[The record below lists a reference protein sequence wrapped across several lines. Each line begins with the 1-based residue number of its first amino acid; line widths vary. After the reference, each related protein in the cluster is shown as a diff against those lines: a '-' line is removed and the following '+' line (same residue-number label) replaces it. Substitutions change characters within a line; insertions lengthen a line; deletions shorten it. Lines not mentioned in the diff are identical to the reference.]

1 MAGRNPKPPHI
12 LNLRDYKPP
21 ILPHPSLLQNPNPL
35 PHPSQILEDR
45 LAAQHHELQTL
56 LLDNQRLAATHV
68 ALKQE
73 LSAADLELRRVSS
86 VATDLKA
93 DRDARIR
100 DIYEQ
105 SLELEAEL
113 RSLNAA
119 AEELEL
125 VRSDIQKLSA
135 ARRELSLQLQ
145 AVTADLANAHS
156 ELQHVPDIQAEL
168 EGMQKEIQRGRAA
181 VEYEKKAR
189 ADNLE
194 QSEAMEK
201 SMISMAQ
208 EIEKL
213 RVELANAEKRARAA
227 AAAAAAANPGP
238 MDSGTYGD
246 PEVGYGGSSY
256 VDAYS
261 MYQVL
266 GAAETNSSYGSEAVS
281 HGTYDLQ
288 RTQVQGAAESGP
300 QYGSGAVSHG
310 AYDLQQSHVQGAV
323 DSVSQYGSAAVPHSS
338 YEMQQAHVHDA
349 ADNVSPYG
357 YGAVSH
363 GAYDSQSHGVTEN
376 GSQYGPGAVS
386 HGAHG
391 IRRANANK

>member
-12 LNLRDYKPP
+12 LNLRDYKPA

-45 LAAQHHELQTL
+45 LAAQHHDLQTL

-73 LSAADLELRRVSS
+73 LSAADLELRRSS
-86 VATDLKA
+86 AAAADLKA

-168 EGMQKEIQRGRAA
+168 ERMQKEIQRGRLFI
-181 VEYEKKAR
+181 K
-189 ADNLE
+189 
-194 QSEAMEK
+194 
-201 SMISMAQ
+201 IFF
-208 EIEKL
+208 
-213 RVELANAEKRARAA
+213 
-227 AAAAAAANPGP
+227 
-238 MDSGTYGD
+238 
-246 PEVGYGGSSY
+246 
-256 VDAYS
+256 
-261 MYQVL
+261 
-266 GAAETNSSYGSEAVS
+266 
-281 HGTYDLQ
+281 
-288 RTQVQGAAESGP
+288 
-300 QYGSGAVSHG
+300 
-310 AYDLQQSHVQGAV
+310 
-323 DSVSQYGSAAVPHSS
+323 
-338 YEMQQAHVHDA
+338 
-349 ADNVSPYG
+349 
-357 YGAVSH
+357 
-363 GAYDSQSHGVTEN
+363 
-376 GSQYGPGAVS
+376 
-386 HGAHG
+386 
-391 IRRANANK
+391 